1 VLFIS
6 QLSYILVYILNI
18 LHNVYLPIILHYSNN
33 KMINTN
39 IGVNNQT
46 LILDLITE
54 HNNELTTNDIC
65 RITTLHRETVYSNCK
80 ELTRKGY
87 IKKDGKFGKYYL
99 TLKAYDKSNLKGY
112 NFIREVTKTI
122 KNSKIA
128 FVSEEEQQIMKNL
141 IEKYVEINQNL
152 GKKSNEI
159 NQNEWYN
166 NVIQKEIISFSVLMG
181 AYTTYVFLQALKLQ
195 TTKVMIESDTN
206 TAEDIISWLKNSIN
220 PSYLFTLFKKLNI
233 ISRNDF
239 DRLIKSYEKVFPDLF
254 KQFEN
259 INKRMTEPTESE
271 RSEKEIYNEFE
282 GGLPEYYNRRKKNK
296 IIKSN

>member
-1 VLFIS
+1 
-6 QLSYILVYILNI
+6 
-18 LHNVYLPIILHYSNN
+18 
-33 KMINTN
+33 MINTN

-99 TLKAYDKSNLKGY
+99 TLKAYDKPKLKGY
-112 NFIREVTKTI
+112 DFIREVTKTI
-122 KNSKIA
+122 KNSKFS
-128 FVSEEEQQIMKNL
+128 FVSEEEQQIMNNL
-141 IEKYVEINQNL
+141 IEKYNEINQNL

-159 NQNEWYN
+159 DQNEWYN
-166 NVIQKEIISFSVLMG
+166 SVIQKELISFSILMG

-239 DRLIKSYEKVFPDLF
+239 ETLIKSYEQIFPYLL
-254 KQFEN
+254 KQFED
-259 INKRMTEPTESE
+259 INRKMNEPASEE
-271 RSEKEIYNEFE
+271 RSEEEIY
-282 GGLPEYYNRRKKNK
+282 
-296 IIKSN
+296 S